1 MKNTLLLLLLIGF
14 YTVNAQVTPNQIKQ
28 NLVTLD
34 SFYQLSPIE
43 KAYLHTDKDW
53 YTPNETIWFKGYV
66 TVENQLTELS
76 KVIYVDLLNSKDSVV
91 IKTMWKLNKNS
102 FKGDISLPST
112 LVEGKYKLRI
122 YSMWM
127 LNTPEVIDEKIIQI
141 LSPTPAIS
149 NSKTNNNTSKFK
161 VYLFPEGGHLIS
173 GLNNKLAIKITD
185 KEGIPVN
192 NAVINLENE
201 TGTIL
206 KSIQPF
212 HQGMGSIEFVPDRTI
227 NYKLT
232 VKIDGVKYIPD
243 FPPIEEKGITIQVN
257 PLNNSRIFYT
267 INRQENTEKIV
278 PEVIVIAHM
287 NGVSFYAE
295 KIKLEELTTGGAI
308 LKKDLPHG
316 VLSLTVFNDN
326 MIPLAERLVFIK
338 KVQTINPQI
347 VLDKTNLQAKS
358 KNTVRLSFPIDS
370 ANVSVSV
377 VAAEQSFSA
386 FTNNNIGSYFLLSSE
401 IKGYIYEPSYYFAA
415 NDSAHN
421 AALDLL
427 MQTQGWRRITWTAVL
442 NKKLPPLNYFIET
455 GISVRGVALPTDYQ
469 KILANEAKMNM
480 ILKGD
485 DSTTI
490 IAEAQLM
497 NGGKFV
503 LNNLDFRKKAK
514 IYFQGTKLNTKN
526 PALDL
531 NVYPN
536 YYDSLSYA
544 KNSKLFFPPIDTT
557 ASLIKNKIIGTYY
570 DNRLSETNGITLGNV
585 TVNTKTKTKEQRLT
599 EEYATG
605 WYQNSDFTF
614 AIDSLTG
621 FSSIWQYLQG
631 MVPGLNVSGDM
642 FNPTVNFSRF
652 EGGITD
658 PALLSES
665 IYESLNTI
673 NGEVKSRIAFF
684 INEMPVSI
692 DNVNSISPK
701 DIALVKVNRTP
712 NVMSNATAGSMFIY
726 TRKGYSNNG
735 FKKMDSQSILGYS
748 VAKEYFSPVY
758 ETEESKIQIDKRS
771 NLYWNPNL
779 KISNKQSLFNFYTSD
794 RTKKIKI
801 IVEGLDKLGIPIWAE
816 KIVE

>member
-1 MKNTLLLLLLIGF
+1 MLFVI
-14 YTVNAQVTPNQIKQ
+14 NAYCLQAQISPNQIKQ
-28 NLVTLD
+28 HLVTLD

-53 YTPNETIWFKGYV
+53 YTPNETIWFKGYI

-127 LNTPEVIDEKIIQI
+127 LNTPEMIDEKIIQI
-141 LSPTPAIS
+141 LSPTPAIT
-149 NSKTNNNTSKFK
+149 NSKTINNANKYK
-161 VYLFPEGGHLIS
+161 VYLFPEGGHLIN

-185 KEGIPVN
+185 REGIPIN
-192 NAVINLENE
+192 NATISLENE

-206 KSIQPF
+206 KSTQPF
-212 HQGMGSIEFVPDRTI
+212 HQGMGSFEFIPDRAI

-243 FPPIEEKGITIQVN
+243 FPAIEEKGITIQVN
-257 PLNNSRIFYT
+257 PLNNSRIFYS
-267 INRQENTEKIV
+267 INRQETTEKNI

-287 NGVSFYAE
+287 NGVSFYTE

-338 KVQTINPQI
+338 KVQSINPQI
-347 VLDKTNLQAKS
+347 VVEKTNLQAKG

-370 ANVSVSV
+370 VNVSVSV
-377 VAAEQSFSA
+377 VAAEQSVSS
-386 FTNNNIGSYFLLSSE
+386 FTNNTIASYFLMSSE
-401 IKGYIYEPSYYFAA
+401 IKGYIHEPSYYFAA

-427 MQTQGWRRITWTAVL
+427 MQTQGWRRITWTSVL
-442 NKKLPPLNYFIET
+442 NKKLPQINYFIET
-455 GISVRGVALPTDYQ
+455 GISVRGIAVPTEYQ

-497 NGGKFV
+497 NGGKFA

-526 PALDL
+526 PNLYL
-531 NVYPN
+531 KISPN
-536 YYDSLSYA
+536 YYDSLSFA
-544 KNSKLFFPPIDTT
+544 KNSKLFFPSIDTT
-557 ASLIKNKIIGTYY
+557 ASEMKNKIISTYY
-570 DNRLSETNGITLGNV
+570 DNRLLETNGLTLGNV
-585 TVNTKTKTKEQRLT
+585 TVNTKTKTKEQKLT
-599 EEYATG
+599 EEYTTG

-631 MVPGLNVSGDM
+631 MVPGLNVNGDM
-642 FNPTVNFSRF
+642 FNPTVNFTRF

-665 IYESLNTI
+665 VYESLNTV

-692 DNVNSISPK
+692 DNINSISPR

-712 NVMSNATAGSMFIY
+712 NVMTNATAGSMFIY

-735 FKKMDSQSILGYS
+735 FKKMDSQSIFGYS

-758 ETEESKIQIDKRS
+758 ETEDSKIQIDKRS
-771 NLYWNPNL
+771 NLYWNPSL
-779 KISNKQSLFNFYTSD
+779 KITNKQSLFNFYNSD
-794 RTKKIKI
+794 RAKKVKI
-801 IVEGLDKLGIPIWAE
+801 VVEGLDKFGIPIWAE
-816 KIVE
+816 KVIE

>member
-1 MKNTLLLLLLIGF
+1 MKNALLLSLLLCI
-14 YTVNAQVTPNQIKQ
+14 YSAEAQVSPNQIKQ
-28 NLVTLD
+28 HLVTLD
-34 SFYQLSPIE
+34 SFYQLSPLE

-102 FKGDISLPST
+102 FKGDISLPTT

-141 LSPTPAIS
+141 LSPTPAIVS
-149 NSKTNNNTSKFK
+149 NKITNNSNKYR
-161 VYLFPEGGHLIS
+161 VYLFPEGGHLIH
-173 GLNNKLAIKITD
+173 GLNNRLAFKITD
-185 KEGIPVN
+185 REGLPIT
-192 NAVINLENE
+192 NASISLENE
-201 TGTIL
+201 QGVLI
-206 KSIQPF
+206 KAVQSF
-212 HQGMGSIEFVPDRTI
+212 HQGMGSIEFVPDRNI
-227 NYKLT
+227 NYKFS
-232 VKIDGVKYIPD
+232 VKIDGIKYIPD
-243 FPPIEEKGITIQVN
+243 FPAIEEKGITIQVN

-267 INRQENTEKIV
+267 INRQENAEKII

-316 VLSLTVFNDN
+316 VLTFTVFTHN

-338 KVQTINPQI
+338 KVQPILPVIQLEKI
-347 VLDKTNLQAKS
+347 SLEAKG
-358 KNTVRLSFPIDS
+358 KNTVRLNFPIDS
-370 ANVSVSV
+370 ANVSVAV
-377 VAAEQSFSA
+377 VASEQSASS
-386 FTNNNIGSYFLLSSE
+386 FTNNNIASYFLLSSE
-401 IKGYIYEPSYYFAA
+401 IKGYIHEPAYYFAA
-415 NDSAHN
+415 NDSTHN
-421 AALDLL
+421 AALDIL
-427 MQTQGWRRITWTAVL
+427 MLTQGWRRITWTTVL

-455 GISVRGVALPTDYQ
+455 GISVRGIGIPTDYQ
-469 KILANEAKMNM
+469 KILPNEAKMNM

-497 NGGKFV
+497 TGGKFV

-514 IYFQGTKLNTKN
+514 IYFQGSKLNTRN
-526 PALDL
+526 SALDL
-531 NVYPN
+531 KILPN
-536 YYDSLSYA
+536 YFDSLQHA
-544 KNSKLFFPPIDTT
+544 RTSKLLFAPIDTNGNKLKSQLI
-557 ASLIKNKIIGTYY
+557 ASYY
-570 DNRLSETNGITLGNV
+570 DNRMAESSGLTLGNV
-585 TVNTKTKTKEQRLT
+585 TVNTRAKTKEQKLT
-599 EEYATG
+599 EEYASG

-631 MVPGLNVSGDM
+631 MVPGLNVNGDM

-652 EGGITD
+652 EGGVTD
-658 PALLSES
+658 ASLLSAS
-665 IYESLNTI
+665 IYESLNTV

-692 DNVNSISPK
+692 DNINSISPR

-712 NVMSNATAGSMFIY
+712 NVMTNATAGSMFIY
-726 TRKGYSNNG
+726 TRKAYNPNG
-735 FKKMDSQSILGYS
+735 RTMDNQSILGYS
-748 VAKEYFSPVY
+748 VAKEYFSPIY
-758 ETEESKIQIDKRS
+758 ESIDSKIQIDKRS
-771 NLYWNPNL
+771 SLYWNPSV
-779 KISNKQSLFNFYTSD
+779 KITNKQTLFNFYNSD

-801 IVEGLDKLGIPIWAE
+801 VVEGLDKNGIPIWAE
-816 KIVE
+816 KIIE

>member
-1 MKNTLLLLLLIGF
+1 MKNTLLLLLFLGINSL
-14 YTVNAQVTPNQIKQ
+14 NAQVSPDQIKQ
-28 NLVTLD
+28 HLITLD
-34 SFYQLSPIE
+34 SFYQISPLE
-43 KAYLHTDKDW
+43 KAYLHSDKDW

-76 KVIYVDLLNSKDSVV
+76 KVIYVDLLNSSDSVV

-141 LSPTPAIS
+141 LSPTPAIAK
-149 NSKTNNNTSKFK
+149 NKIINNPNKYK
-161 VYLFPEGGHLIS
+161 VYLFPEGGHLIN
-173 GLNNKLAIKITD
+173 GLNNRMAFKITD
-185 KEGIPVN
+185 REGLPIN
-192 NAVINLENE
+192 NAIIGLENE
-201 TGTIL
+201 QGVLL
-206 KSIQPF
+206 KSIQSF
-212 HQGMGSIEFVPDRTI
+212 HQGMGSIEFVPDRNI
-227 NYKLT
+227 NYKFT

-243 FPPIEEKGITIQVN
+243 FPTIEEKGITLQVN
-257 PLNNSRIFYT
+257 PLNSSRIFYT
-267 INRQENTEKIV
+267 INRQENAEKIV
-278 PEVIVIAHM
+278 PAVIVIAHM

-295 KIKLEELTTGGAI
+295 KIKLEELSTGGAI

-316 VLSLTVFNDN
+316 ILTLTVFTDN

-338 KVQTINPQI
+338 KVQSIVPTIQLEKI
-347 VLDKTNLQAKS
+347 NLEAKG
-358 KNTVRLSFPIDS
+358 KNTVRLNFPLDS

-377 VAAEQSFSA
+377 VASEQTVTS
-386 FTNNNIGSYFLLSSE
+386 FTNNNIASYFLLSSE
-401 IKGYIYEPSYYFAA
+401 LKGYIHEPTYYFAA

-427 MQTQGWRRITWTAVL
+427 MQTQGWRRITWTSVL

-455 GISVRGVALPTDYQ
+455 GISVRGIAVPTDYQ

-497 NGGKFV
+497 SGGKFA

-514 IYFQGTKLNTKN
+514 IYFQGSKLNTKN
-526 PALDL
+526 PSLDL
-531 NVYPN
+531 KILPN
-536 YYDSLSYA
+536 YYDSLQFA
-544 KNSKLFFPPIDTT
+544 KTSKLFFPLIDTSGSNLKT
-557 ASLIKNKIIGTYY
+557 KLIATYY
-570 DNRLSETNGITLGNV
+570 DNRFGESQGLTLGNV
-585 TVNTKTKTKEQRLT
+585 TVNTRSKSKEQRLT

-665 IYESLNTI
+665 IYESLNTV

-692 DNVNSISPK
+692 DNVNSISPR

-712 NVMSNATAGSMFIY
+712 NVMTNATAGSMFIY
-726 TRKGYSNNG
+726 TRKGFNPNG
-735 FKKMDSQSILGYS
+735 RTMDNQSILGYS
-748 VAKEYFSPVY
+748 VAKEYFSPIY
-758 ETEESKIQIDKRS
+758 ESVDSKIQIDKRS
-771 NLYWNPNL
+771 SLYWNPSL
-779 KISNKQSLFNFYTSD
+779 KITNKQTLFNFYNSD
-794 RTKKIKI
+794 RAKKIKI
-801 IVEGLDKLGIPIWAE
+801 VVEGFDKNGIPVYAE
-816 KIVE
+816 KIIE